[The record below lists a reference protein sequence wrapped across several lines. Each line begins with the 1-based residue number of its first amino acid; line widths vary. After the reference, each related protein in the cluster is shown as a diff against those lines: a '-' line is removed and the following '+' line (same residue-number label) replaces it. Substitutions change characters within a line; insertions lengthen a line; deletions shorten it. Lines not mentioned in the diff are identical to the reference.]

1 MIPDMTS
8 DRILAYRIF
17 QGELEKLSL
26 KKQHSGIDILIMEY
40 LRKRMADMERKGHT
54 PT

>member
-1 MIPDMTS
+1 MIPNMSS

-26 KKQHSGIDILIMEY
+26 KKQHSGVEILVMEY
-40 LRKRMADMERKGHT
+40 MRKRMSDMERKGHV
-54 PT
+54 PS